1 MNSEDI
7 KELAE
12 LARLELSAED
22 IASYQKDFQGILDY
36 ISTINSVE
44 IDSYD
49 EQVRS
54 DTTNMMREDDTA
66 YEPGTFTEVLLEA
79 APRREGDYVRV
90 DKIL

>member
-7 KELAE
+7 KGLAE
-12 LARLELSAED
+12 LARLELSDED
-22 IASYQKDFQGILDY
+22 IAAYQKDFQGILDY

-49 EQVRS
+49 EQIRS
-54 DTTNMMREDDTA
+54 DTTNMMRGDDVA
-66 YEPGTFTEVLLEA
+66 YEPGTFTKVLLEA
-79 APRREGDYVRV
+79 APNTEGDYIRV